1 MKFFV
6 SCAKG
11 LEYLL
16 ADELSALG
24 LGKATATIAGVNTE
38 GELEQA
44 LRIVMWSRLASRVL
58 WPIDEFDCPDEQ
70 ALYDGVRALPWHEH
84 IKPEMTLA
92 VDAHVSG
99 DKITH
104 ARFAAQ
110 RIKDAI
116 VDRMRDEGLER
127 PSVNTDLPD
136 VRVNLSLRK
145 GRASL
150 SIDLGGGPLH
160 RRGWRGAAHEAPLK
174 ENLAAALL
182 LRAQWPRLHAAGG
195 GLLDPMCGSGTLLI
209 EGALMAADVAP
220 GLMRHGS
227 LPPSRWLG
235 FDKSAWKTIQS
246 EARDREA
253 AGLAALK
260 PVIHG
265 SDIDP
270 TAIQAARENAEVA
283 GVAHAIRFTRADVA
297 DLAAPEQEIGA
308 VVCNPPYDE
317 RLAADPALYRALGN
331 ALQKAVPQWR
341 ASLLCGNDELAFAT
355 GLRAGKKYQMF
366 NGALECALIV
376 CDPIAVPGRDPA
388 QPRELSEGAQMVAN
402 RLRKNLKKFKS
413 WRAREDITCF
423 RAYDAD
429 LPEYAAAIDVYEE
442 DGGKRRTFLHV
453 QEYAAPAAIPE
464 NDVRRRRNELLAAAR
479 EVFGVP
485 PEQVSMK
492 SRERG
497 KGGSKYGRFE
507 QRDEFIVVRENNAL
521 LQVNLFDYLDTGLF
535 LDHRPLR
542 RMMAEQVRGK
552 RFLNLFCYTGVAS
565 VQAAVAGAA
574 STTSVDLSATYLQW
588 CYDNLALNGQGGNQH
603 LLVQA
608 DAMAWLEGD
617 RGQYDVIFCD
627 PPTFSNSA
635 RADDFDVQREQLKLL
650 RAAVARLARGRAVL
664 LEQLPP
670 LQAGR
675 KRHCRICPVPR
686 DHRAHHRP
694 GLRTQRAHPSRVG
707 AEAVGV
713 TRRLGS
719 EPLRFAK
726 GSDPGGPVTATP
738 PAARPRAA
746 RPPAVRS
753 ISVGTD
759 TTRMTAP
766 RRPQSSCPATAPGR
780 SPSRGRP
787 RTVRT
792 LPPAVPSPVPAT
804 ACAVPGAAALPCR
817 SCWCFS
823 IASDSAVNAEND
835 RVSASSI
842 MRWPPLRP
850 LLQCS
855 PMPSAQPQR
864 PHASSSR
871 PHSAVAS
878 SAACANR
885 TAPASRR
892 TRSSTD
898 RSQPIPS
905 RRCAGCCPGAHAWSA
920 H

>member
-1 MKFFV
+1 VNFFV

-16 ADELSALG
+16 ADELAALG
-24 LGKATATIAGVNTE
+24 LARATATIAGVNAD
-38 GELEQA
+38 GELAQA
-44 LRIVMWSRLASRVL
+44 QRIVLWSRLASRVL
-58 WPIDEFDCPDEQ
+58 WPLAEFECPDEQ
-70 ALYDGVRALPWHEH
+70 ALYDGVRALPWPQHLR
-84 IKPEMTLA
+84 PEMTLA

-99 DKITH
+99 DRITH

-116 VDRMRDEGLER
+116 VDRMREEGLER

-145 GRASL
+145 GRATI

-182 LRAQWPRLHAAGG
+182 LRGQWPRLHAAGG

-235 FDKSAWKTIQS
+235 FDKAAWKALLA
-246 EARDREA
+246 EAREREQ
-253 AGLAALK
+253 AGLAALQ

-270 TAIQAARENAEVA
+270 QAIAAARENAEVA
-283 GVAHAIRFTRADVA
+283 GVAHAITFTRADIA
-297 DLAAPEQEIGA
+297 DLQRPSQEIGC

-317 RLAADPALYRALGN
+317 RLAADPALYRQLGD
-331 ALQKAVPQWR
+331 ALQAAVPQWR
-341 ASLLCGNDELAFAT
+341 ASLLCGDAELAFAT

-366 NGALECALIV
+366 NGALECTLIV
-376 CDPIAVPGRDPA
+376 CDPVAVPRRDPA
-388 QPRELSEGAQMVAN
+388 IPRELSEGAQMVAN
-402 RLRKNLKKFKS
+402 RIRKNLKKFKG
-413 WRAREDITCF
+413 WRAREQVTCY

-453 QEYAAPAAIPE
+453 QEYAAPATIPE

-479 EVFGVP
+479 EVFQVP
-485 PEQVSMK
+485 PEQVALK

-507 QRDEFIVVRENNAL
+507 KRDEFVVVQENNAL
-521 LQVNLFDYLDTGLF
+521 LRVNLFDYLDTGLF

-542 RMMAEQVRGK
+542 RLMAGQVRGK
-552 RFLNLFCYTGVAS
+552 HFLNLFCYTGVAS

-608 DAMAWLEGD
+608 DAMAWLEAD
-617 RGQYDVIFCD
+617 SGQYDVIFCD

-635 RADDFDVQREQLKLL
+635 RADDFDVQREQLRLL
-650 RAAVARLARGRAVL
+650 RAAVARLAPEGVL
-664 LEQLPP
+664 YFSNNFRRFKLEEN
-670 LQAGR
+670 AIAEFAR
-675 KRHCRICPVPR
+675 CREISPR
-686 DHRAHHRP
+686 TIGPDFERNPRIHRAWE
-694 GLRTQRAHPSRVG
+694 LTRAP
-707 AEAVGV
+707 
-713 TRRLGS
+713 
-719 EPLRFAK
+719 
-726 GSDPGGPVTATP
+726 
-738 PAARPRAA
+738 
-746 RPPAVRS
+746 
-753 ISVGTD
+753 
-759 TTRMTAP
+759 
-766 RRPQSSCPATAPGR
+766 
-780 SPSRGRP
+780 
-787 RTVRT
+787 
-792 LPPAVPSPVPAT
+792 
-804 ACAVPGAAALPCR
+804 
-817 SCWCFS
+817 
-823 IASDSAVNAEND
+823 IA
-835 RVSASSI
+835 
-842 MRWPPLRP
+842 
-850 LLQCS
+850 
-855 PMPSAQPQR
+855 
-864 PHASSSR
+864 
-871 PHSAVAS
+871 
-878 SAACANR
+878 
-885 TAPASRR
+885 
-892 TRSSTD
+892 
-898 RSQPIPS
+898 
-905 RRCAGCCPGAHAWSA
+905 
-920 H
+920 